1 MLGIVNQLVK
11 EMGEIDPKLIEEWTK
26 DSNVS
31 AAGYWQGTFEGN
43 PCKRLLENI
52 EFLIDEY
59 GYAKNPLLNAYI
71 NGLKSFNA
79 VRIACFGCQYIEED
93 YEEKINKFKDDYMVL
108 VDDFGVS
115 ISVKA
120 HEMFFHVAPWLKKWN
135 IPLGVVSAHT
145 EESLHSYLFKFAER
159 KGLQNLNSPHF
170 AENFRKVVVAEN
182 STAI

>member
-1 MLGIVNQLVK
+1 
-11 EMGEIDPKLIEEWTK
+11 MG
-26 DSNVS
+26 VS
-31 AAGYWQGTFEGN
+31 
-43 PCKRLLENI
+43 
-52 EFLIDEY
+52 
-59 GYAKNPLLNAYI
+59 
-71 NGLKSFNA
+71 
-79 VRIACFGCQYIEED
+79 

-145 EESLHSYLFKFAER
+145 EESLHSYFFKFAER
-159 KGLQNLNSPHF
+159 KGLQNPNSPHF

-182 STAI
+182 STTI

>member
-1 MLGIVNQLVK
+1 
-11 EMGEIDPKLIEEWTK
+11 MG
-26 DSNVS
+26 
-31 AAGYWQGTFEGN
+31 YRQGSFEGN

-52 EFLIDEY
+52 EFLIDEH
-59 GYAKNPLLNAYI
+59 GYTKNHILTAHI
-71 NGLKSFNA
+71 RALKSFNA
-79 VRIACFGCQYIEED
+79 VRNACFGCEYIEED
-93 YEEKINKFKDDYMVL
+93 YEQKIHKFKDDYMVL
-108 VDDFGVS
+108 VDNYAVS

-145 EESLHSYLFKFAER
+145 EESLHSYFFKFAER
-159 KGLQNLNSPHF
+159 KGLQNPKSPHF